1 MKTKRLLFFFVLL
14 VVLPSV
20 CFTPLTKAANTNIP
34 KYGVN
39 IHIESEYPACA
50 SVLSDLREGGVYWIR
65 TDMYTPSLLTS
76 FWNDMKNEDIKV
88 LGLLTQY
95 PSDGGLY
102 GSQDWQTYVQSMV
115 NAAPD
120 IPAWEIGNEPEQTWW
135 SGSMTP
141 QTYVTYLQQAYTII
155 KVADPNALIIG
166 PAVSASSNGAQF
178 LSSIKSLGA
187 FNYLDA
193 ISVHYYVTLGATDL
207 QSIES
212 VVAGAK
218 PIWITETGYQSTN
231 GGSEAAQN
239 SYVQNYLN
247 STSGILGS
255 DPSIKVI
262 IYYDLNDEGDGW
274 GLNNG
279 YPSYTPKQAYATFK
293 SYLTVASSSNLPQ
306 EVSYGIA
313 VVLIVVVI
321 AAVVLMLK
329 KSNSKK
335 LRNAKINLI
344 SLSSFESKQPNFYPA
359 YH

>member
-1 MKTKRLLFFFVLL
+1 MKTKKLLSSFVIL
-14 VVLPSV
+14 VVLLSV
-20 CFTPLTKAANTNIP
+20 CFTPLTKAANTDIP

-39 IHIESEYPACA
+39 IHFEDEYPSCA

-65 TDMYTPSLLTS
+65 SDMYTPSLLTS
-76 FWNDMKNEDIKV
+76 FWNDMKNENIKV

-95 PSDGGLY
+95 PPGGGFY

-120 IPAWEIGNEPEQTWW
+120 IPAWEIGNEPEQIWW
-135 SGSMTP
+135 NGSMTP

-155 KVADPNALIIG
+155 KAADPNALIIG
-166 PAVSASSNGAQF
+166 PAVAATYDGAQF

-193 ISVHYYVTLGATDL
+193 ISVHYYVTSGDTDI

-218 PIWITETGYQSTN
+218 PIWITETGYPSTN

-239 SYVQNYLN
+239 SYVQDYLN

-255 DPSIKVI
+255 DASIKVI
-262 IYYDLNDEGDGW
+262 ILYELNDDGDGW

-293 SYLTVASSSNLPQ
+293 SYLTVGSSSNLTQ

-313 VVLIVVVI
+313 VALIVVVI
-321 AAVVLMLK
+321 AAIVLMLK
-329 KSNSKK
+329 RSNSKK

-344 SLSSFESKQPNFYPA
+344 SLSSFESKQPHFCPA